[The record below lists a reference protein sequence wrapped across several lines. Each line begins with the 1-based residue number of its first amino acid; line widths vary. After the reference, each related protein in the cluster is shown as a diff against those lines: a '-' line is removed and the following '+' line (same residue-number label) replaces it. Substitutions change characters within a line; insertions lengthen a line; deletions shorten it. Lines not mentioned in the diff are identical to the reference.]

1 MRKTILA
8 LTLILVVSLICT
20 AFAAEA
26 PAAKEPP
33 SINDTVAT
41 VPVETLGVNS
51 NATIPNTGVEEPK
64 KEEINEKYNE
74 PVISNEPVT
83 IEDMKT
89 LCFFDID
96 KENAMSFAATGY
108 NCIVKTVQ
116 GTVTMVTTNELQI
129 NVPELNN
136 DFCFNCVEPFPQQ
149 LGETVTVWLVIQ
161 VQN

>member
-8 LTLILVVSLICT
+8 LTLTLVASLICT

-33 SINDTVAT
+33 SINDTVT
-41 VPVETLGVNS
+41 TTPVETLGVN
-51 NATIPNTGVEEPK
+51 NATIPNTGVEEPT
-64 KEEINEKYNE
+64 KEEIKNQYPQ
-74 PVISNEPVT
+74 PVLSDEPVT
-83 IEDMKT
+83 IEDMSN
-89 LCFFDID
+89 LLFFDID
-96 KENAMSFAATGY
+96 KANVMDFAAST
-108 NCIVKTVQ
+108 NCVIKKVQ
-116 GTVTMVTTNELQI
+116 GTVTLVATNELQI